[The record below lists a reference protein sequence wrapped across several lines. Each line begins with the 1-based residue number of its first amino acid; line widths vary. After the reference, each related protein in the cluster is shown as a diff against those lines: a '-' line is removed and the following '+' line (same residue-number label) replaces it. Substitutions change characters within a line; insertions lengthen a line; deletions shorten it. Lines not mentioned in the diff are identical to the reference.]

1 MVYQSAEKDKPENPR
16 SHLYVSFPQRTS
28 QRQAAWPERE
38 FGKNLNFHLDVAAPI
53 RHTVKYKGSSLHGTF
68 HVYLAVST
76 IPVIR
81 LCDEIARLCCYLL
94 TAGSLF
100 FSLARIVKEVGFME
114 FLMWSL
120 ILAAGMALLAKGADW
135 FVGGASEL
143 AAKLGIPPLIVG
155 LTVVAMGTS
164 LPEAAVSISAVLKG
178 NADITVGNV
187 LGSNILNILIIL
199 GLSAVITPL
208 TVERCTIRYELPF
221 LMAISILLLLQGL
234 DGVVGLG
241 DGMILLLL
249 FGAYLTYLFASARKK
264 KTPMGQEPSAT
275 GKKRGWQILL
285 SCAFGLAMTVAGSSL
300 AVDAAC
306 AIAGKMG
313 MSERFI
319 GLTIVALGTSLPE
332 LVTSVTAARKGNPD
346 IAMGNIVGSNLFNIL
361 FVVGISAL
369 LRPVAFA
376 EGFRLDSAV
385 SAAAALLLILF
396 CRKDKKLK
404 RWHGAAMLAGY
415 ALYFAAMC

>member
-1 MVYQSAEKDKPENPR
+1 
-16 SHLYVSFPQRTS
+16 
-28 QRQAAWPERE
+28 
-38 FGKNLNFHLDVAAPI
+38 
-53 RHTVKYKGSSLHGTF
+53 
-68 HVYLAVST
+68 
-76 IPVIR
+76 
-81 LCDEIARLCCYLL
+81 
-94 TAGSLF
+94 
-100 FSLARIVKEVGFME
+100 ME

-143 AAKLGIPPLIVG
+143 AAKLGIPPLLVG

-164 LPEAAVSISAVLKG
+164 LPEAAVSISAVMKG

-187 LGSNILNILIIL
+187 VGSNILNVLIIL
-199 GLSAVITPL
+199 GLSAVMTPL
-208 TVERCTIRYELPF
+208 TVERCTVRYELPF
-221 LMAISILLLLQGL
+221 LTAISILLLLQGL
-234 DGVVGLG
+234 DGTVGLG
-241 DGMILLLL
+241 DGMVLLLL
-249 FGAYLTYLFASARKK
+249 FGAYLAYLFASARKK
-264 KTPMGQEPSAT
+264 DPADGSGTARHRE
-275 GKKRGWQILL
+275 KKGWQVFL
-285 SCAFGLAMTVAGSSL
+285 SCTFGLAMTVAGSSL

-306 AIAGKMG
+306 AIAGKLG
-313 MSERFI
+313 MSERVI

-332 LVTSVTAARKGNPD
+332 LVTSVTAARKGKPD
-346 IAMGNIVGSNLFNIL
+346 IAMGNVVGSNLFNIL

-415 ALYFAAMC
+415 ALYLAVMC